1 MDKEQINQ
9 LLSQIV
15 AAANGVVVAGEQNMA
30 QLMGICRAARQIHQM
45 INAPKKEE
53 SGDGGQDD

>member
-15 AAANGVVVAGEQNMA
+15 AAANGVAVAGEQNMA
-30 QLMGICRAARQIHQM
+30 QLMGICRAARQIHQ
-45 INAPKKEE
+45 IVNAPKEEKE
-53 SGDGGQDD
+53 DGRQDD